1 MALQTGMRLGPY
13 EIVTPL
19 GAGGMGEVYRARDT
33 RLGRE
38 VAIKVL
44 PERLAADANALSRFE
59 REAKA
64 VAALSHPNI
73 LAIHDF
79 GEDHGIRFAVTELLD
94 GETLRARIARER
106 LGWRKTVE
114 IGIAVTDGLSAAHA
128 KGIVH
133 RDLKPENVFATSAGL
148 VKILDFGIARSEA
161 RPTEGATST
170 PTVSGQTEAGTVLG
184 TVGYMSPEQIR
195 LEPVDAR
202 SDIFSFGCLLFEM
215 LSGRRA
221 FEGNSNG
228 ETLASILRDH
238 PPEIAAFGVALPTPL
253 QRVVSRCLEKN
264 REERFQ
270 SARDL
275 AFHLKEV
282 SSGSADA
289 TASSG
294 RHGPA
299 IESIAVMPFAN
310 VSTDQDAEY
319 LSDGIA
325 ESIINS
331 LSRLPNLR
339 VMARTTLSRYKGREI
354 DPQTVGSEL
363 KVRAVLTGR
372 VFHRGDSLV
381 IKTELVD
388 ARDGSQIWGENYNRK
403 FVDILALEEE
413 ISREI
418 SGKLR
423 VKVTGEGEQR
433 LARRATESPEAY
445 RLYLKGL
452 FYWNK
457 RTVDGLRK
465 GIELFQQAIDVD
477 PEYALAYAG
486 IAHSYNQL
494 GFYQY
499 LAPQDA
505 FPKARTAAT
514 RALELDTALGEARTV
529 LAIARFWYD
538 WDWSGAEEEF
548 RRAIAASPDFVHVHH
563 FYGIFL
569 TAMERFQDGLV
580 ELHRAEELD
589 PLSLPARASLGY
601 CLYFARRH
609 DESIVELEKV
619 IEMDSSTAV
628 AHYLL
633 SLNYGAKHM
642 WADATRSGAR
652 AAELTGRDPFRLSQ
666 VGACLAASGQRAEA
680 EAILAEL
687 AAASPR
693 RYVSALEIA
702 YVHVALGQTDLA
714 FEWLDKAVTERTPFL
729 VLLRVEPRADPLR
742 ADPRFA
748 ELVRRV
754 GL

>member
-1 MALQTGMRLGPY
+1 MPLKEGTRLGPY
-13 EIVTPL
+13 EIVAPL
-19 GAGGMGEVYRARDT
+19 GAGGMGEVYRARDK
-33 RLGRE
+33 RLDRE

-44 PERLAADANALSRFE
+44 PERLAADASALSRFE
-59 REAKA
+59 REVKA

-94 GETLRARIARER
+94 GETVRERITRER
-106 LGWRKTVE
+106 LAWRKAVQ
-114 IGIAVTDGLSAAHA
+114 IGIAITDGLSAAHA

-133 RDLKPENVFATSAGL
+133 RDLKPENVFVTSAGL
-148 VKILDFGIARSEA
+148 VKILDFGLARSEV
-161 RPTEGATST
+161 RPTGEAIST
-170 PTVSGQTEAGTVLG
+170 PTASVRTEAGTVLG
-184 TVGYMSPEQIR
+184 TVGYMSPEQVR
-195 LEPVDAR
+195 LESVDAR
-202 SDIFSFGCLLFEM
+202 SDIFSFGCLLYEM

-221 FEGNSNG
+221 FEGKSPG

-238 PPEIAAFGVALPTPL
+238 PSEITVLGIALPAAL
-253 QRVVSRCLEKN
+253 ERVVVRCLEKN
-264 REERFQ
+264 RDERFQ

-282 SSGSADA
+282 SAGAAD
-289 TASSG
+289 TAVSSG
-294 RHGPA
+294 GHGPA
-299 IESIAVMPFAN
+299 IESIAVLPFAN
-310 VSTDQDAEY
+310 VGADPDTEY

-325 ESIINS
+325 ESIIHS

-457 RTVDGLRK
+457 RTADGLRK
-465 GIELFQQAIDVD
+465 GIELFQQAIEVD
-477 PEYALAYAG
+477 PGYALAYAG

-505 FPKARTAAT
+505 FPKARAAAT

-529 LAIARFWYD
+529 LATARFWYD
-538 WDWSGAEEEF
+538 WDWPGAEEEF
-548 RRAIAASPDFVHVHH
+548 RRAIAESPDFVHVHH

-569 TAMERFQDGLV
+569 TAMDRFPDGLI
-580 ELHRAEELD
+580 ELQRAEELD
-589 PLSLPARASLGY
+589 PLSLPAQTSLGF
-601 CLYFARRH
+601 CLYFARQY
-609 DESIVELEKV
+609 DEAI
-619 IEMDSSTAV
+619 AV
-628 AHYLL
+628 LSKILDIDANFVPACDLL
-633 SLNYGAKHM
+633 SWNYAKKRM
-642 WADATRSGAR
+642 WTEATRFGAR
-652 AAELTGRDPFRLSQ
+652 AAELSGRDPTRLSSF
-666 VGACLAASGQRAEA
+666 GACLAASGRRADA

-687 AAASPR
+687 TAVSPR
-693 RYVSALEIA
+693 RYVSAAQTAFI
-702 YVHVALGQTDLA
+702 YVALGQRDLA
-714 FEWLDKAVTERTPFL
+714 FDLFERAVVERAWGL
-729 VLLRVEPRADPLR
+729 ALLRVDPRADPLR

-748 ELVRRV
+748 ALLKRL

>member
-1 MALQTGMRLGPY
+1 MPLKEGTRLGPY
-13 EIVTPL
+13 EILAPL

-33 RLGRE
+33 RLDRE

-94 GETLRARIARER
+94 GETLRERIARER
-106 LGWRKTVE
+106 LGWRKAVE

-133 RDLKPENVFATSAGL
+133 RDLKPENVFVTSAGL
-148 VKILDFGIARSEA
+148 VKILDFGLARLEE
-161 RPTEGATST
+161 RPMGGATSS
-170 PTVSGQTEAGTVLG
+170 PTGSMQTEAGTVLG
-184 TVGYMSPEQIR
+184 TVGYMSPEQVR
-195 LEPVDAR
+195 LEAVDAR

-221 FEGNSNG
+221 FEGNSSG

-238 PPEIAAFGVALPTPL
+238 PPEIATFGVALPTPL

-282 SSGSADA
+282 TSGSIGAPSSSGK
-289 TASSG
+289 
-294 RHGPA
+294 HGPA
-299 IESIAVMPFAN
+299 IESIAVLPFAN
-310 VSTDQDAEY
+310 ASPDPDTEY

-372 VFHRGDSLV
+372 VFHRGDNLV

-403 FVDILALEEE
+403 FADILAIEDE

-418 SGKLR
+418 SEKLR
-423 VKVTGEGEQR
+423 VKVTGENEQL
-433 LARRATESPEAY
+433 LAHRATESPEAH

-457 RTVDGLRK
+457 RTADGLRK
-465 GIELFQQAIDVD
+465 GIELFKEAIEVD

-499 LAPQDA
+499 LEPQEA
-505 FPKARTAAT
+505 FPRAKAAAT
-514 RALELDTALGEARTV
+514 RALELDASLGEARTV
-529 LAIARFWYD
+529 LAVVRFWYD

-548 RRAIAASPDFVHVHH
+548 HRAIAASPDFVHVHH

-569 TAMERFQDGLV
+569 TSRERFQDGLV
-580 ELHRAEELD
+580 ELHRAEALD
-589 PLSLPARASLGY
+589 PLSLPARASLGW
-601 CLYFARRH
+601 CFFLARRY
-609 DESIVELEKV
+609 DEAIAELEKV
-619 IEMDSSTAV
+619 LEMDSNFAV
-628 AHYLL
+628 AHHLL
-633 SLNYGAKHM
+633 SLNYFAKRM
-642 WADATRSGAR
+642 WTEATRFGAR
-652 AAELTGRDPFRLSQ
+652 AAELSGRDPTRLSSF
-666 VGACLAASGQRAEA
+666 GACLAASGRRDEA

-687 AAASPR
+687 AALAPR
-693 RYVSALEIA
+693 RYVSSLDIA
-702 YVHVALGQTDLA
+702 YIQVALGRTDLA
-714 FEWLDKAVTERTPFL
+714 FKWLDKAVAERTPFL
-729 VLLRVEPRADPLR
+729 ALLRVDPRADPLR

-748 ELVRRV
+748 DLLKRI

>member
-1 MALQTGMRLGPY
+1 VSLAPGARLGPY
-13 EIVTPL
+13 EILAPL

-33 RLGRE
+33 RLDRE

-44 PERLAADANALSRFE
+44 PERLAADAKALSRFE

-79 GEDHGIRFAVTELLD
+79 GEDYGIRFAVTELLD
-94 GETLRARIARER
+94 GQTLRERIAREQ
-106 LGWRKTVE
+106 LPWRKAVE
-114 IGIAVTDGLSAAHA
+114 IGTAMTDGLAAAHA

-133 RDLKPENVFATSAGL
+133 LDLKPENVFLTSSGL
-148 VKILDFGIARSEA
+148 VKILDFGLARADLFPSEDVI
-161 RPTEGATST
+161 ST
-170 PTVSGQTEAGTVLG
+170 PTASIQTEAGTVLG
-184 TVGYMSPEQIR
+184 TVGYMSPEQ
-195 LEPVDAR
+195 LSGESVDAR
-202 SDIFSFGCLLFEM
+202 SDIFSFGCLLYEM

-221 FEGNSNG
+221 FAGKSAG

-238 PPEIAAFGVALPTPL
+238 PPEISVLGVALPAAL
-253 QRVVSRCLEKN
+253 ERVVARCLEK
-264 REERFQ
+264 RRDERFQ

-282 SSGSADA
+282 SSGSAG
-289 TASSG
+289 TAVSSG
-294 RHGPA
+294 GHGPA
-299 IESIAVMPFAN
+299 IESIAVLPFAN
-310 VSTDQDAEY
+310 VGADPETEY

-325 ESIINS
+325 ESIIHS
-331 LSRLPNLR
+331 LSRLPTLR

-354 DPQTVGSEL
+354 DPQAVGEEL

-388 ARDGSQIWGENYNRK
+388 VRDGSQIWGENYNRK
-403 FVDILALEEE
+403 FGDILALEEE

-418 SGKLR
+418 SEKLR
-423 VKVTGEGEQR
+423 VKVTGADAQR
-433 LARRATESPEAY
+433 LTRRATESPEAY

-457 RTVDGLRK
+457 RTADGLRK
-465 GIELFQQAIDVD
+465 GIELFRQALEVD

-499 LAPQDA
+499 LSPREA
-505 FPKARTAAT
+505 FPKARAAAT
-514 RALELDTALGEARTV
+514 RALELDASLGEARTV
-529 LAIARFWYD
+529 LAMAHFWYD
-538 WDWSGAEEEF
+538 WDWSGAEEELH
-548 RRAIAASPDFVHVHH
+548 RAIASNPDFVHVHH
-563 FYGIFL
+563 FYGIYL
-569 TAMERFQDGLV
+569 TALERFREGLV

-589 PLSLPARASLGY
+589 PLSLPARASLGF

-609 DESIVELEKV
+609 DEAIVELEKV
-619 IEMDSSTAV
+619 LEMDPSFAV
-628 AHYLL
+628 AHCVLSWAYL
-633 SLNYGAKHM
+633 AKRM
-642 WADATRSGAR
+642 WTEAVRAGTR
-652 AAELTGRDPFRLSQ
+652 AAELTGRDTFRLASL
-666 VGACLAASGQRAEA
+666 GACLAASGRTAEA

-714 FEWLDKAVTERTPFL
+714 FDWLEKAVAERASFL

-748 ELVRRV
+748 ELVGRV